1 MDPAPAAVVVVSAV
15 DAVTGVAVEAAE
27 DVEDA
32 VTEEVCESYG
42 MCLSVLRN
50 SFVSAA
56 LIAHLLKY
64 GMYQDLEAGVEEEV
78 TVGAAV
84 EAVEDAVEG
93 RLPHWWAQ
101 ERR

>member
-1 MDPAPAAVVVVSAV
+1 VEDPAVVAAAVVVVSAV
-15 DAVTGVAVEAAE
+15 DAVTGVDVEAAE

-42 MCLSVLRN
+42 MCLSVLSN

-56 LIAHLLKY
+56 LIAHMLKY
-64 GMYQDLEAGVEEEV
+64 GMYQDLEAGVVDVE
-78 TVGAAV
+78 AA

-93 RLPHWWAQ
+93 LLPHWWAQ